1 MPRILAAAHAFPAHV
16 VSQETVKA
24 MVRGVYSGT
33 VPDLDRMLTVFDH
46 SRIQT
51 RQFMMPLE
59 WYRQTH
65 SQGERTQ
72 VYQREGLGLLVEA
85 ARECLH
91 QAGCPADAVD
101 QIIFVSS
108 TGHATPTLDAHVIN
122 LLGMRPETGR
132 VPLWGLGCAAGAV
145 GLSRA
150 HDHCLAYP
158 GHRVLLVALE
168 CCSLT
173 FKAGDATM
181 KNLIATSL
189 FADGAAA
196 VLVGGDQTEG
206 SGPTLLATRSHLF
219 PDSYSLMGWEFQDDG
234 MQLVLAPEL
243 PARVLAELPA
253 LVEGFLA
260 SQQLTRQDL
269 THFISHPGGARVVD
283 AYRQALQLSDQDLR
297 QTEDVLRQ
305 HGNISS
311 VSVLVV
317 LERWLAEGG
326 MARAGKGL
334 LSAFGPGFSAELLLF
349 QV

>member
-1 MPRILAAAHAFPAHV
+1 MPRILAASHAFPSNV
-16 VSQETVKA
+16 IPQNQIKD
-24 MVRGVYSGT
+24 MVGGVFSAT
-33 VPDLDRMLTVFDH
+33 FKDMDRVLTIFDH
-46 SRIQT
+46 SRIET

-59 WYRQTH
+59 WYQQAH
-65 SQGERTQ
+65 SQGERTR
-72 VYQREGLGLLVEA
+72 VYQQEGLGLIVEA
-85 ARECLH
+85 ARNCLH
-91 QAGCPADAVD
+91 QVGCLPDEVD

-108 TGHATPTLDAHVIN
+108 TGHATPTLDAHLIN
-122 LLGMRPETGR
+122 LLGLRPETSR

-196 VLVGGDQTEG
+196 VLVGGDHTEG
-206 SGPTLLATRSHLF
+206 AGPSILATRSHLY

-234 MQLVLAPEL
+234 MQLVLSPEL
-243 PARVLAELPA
+243 PAVVQAELPA

-260 SQQLTRQDL
+260 AHNLERQDL
-269 THFISHPGGARVVD
+269 KHFVTHPGGARVID
-283 AYRQALQLSDQDLR
+283 AYRQALQLSDADLR
-297 QTEDVLRQ
+297 LTEDVLRQ

-311 VSVLVV
+311 VSVLIV
-317 LERWLAEGG
+317 LEQWLAEAG
-326 MARAGKGL
+326 MARAGHGL

-349 QV
+349 KV